1 MTVLKTGKNYDF
13 QEFLEECKCIVKEK
27 KFKYIIE
34 YVEISSDEFDKE
46 DSEKENFDEQSSDE
60 ENHVIMYS

>member
-1 MTVLKTGKNYDF
+1 MSKK
-13 QEFLEECKCIVKEK
+13 K

-60 ENHVIMYS
+60 ENHVTMYS